1 MKFCSLYSGSSGNS
15 IFIASDNTRVLIDAG
30 LAGKKIDE
38 ALKHIGEEASSIDG
52 IFITHEHIDHIK
64 GVGVLSRKYD
74 IPIYANDNTWAVMEK
89 NIGRIKEHNIRIM
102 DRRSSITINDL
113 EIRSF
118 NIPHDAIAPVG
129 YTVSYAGKSA
139 SVVTDF
145 GVFTEEIRDNI
156 IDSDIILLESN
167 HDVNMLR
174 MGPYPYK
181 LKLRVL
187 GENGHLSNEDC
198 GSAIVSLL
206 KNDKKKQIV
215 LGHLSGTNNHPDLAY
230 QTVVDVLSANGIRP
244 GDDVILQLA
253 SRHNPSEIILL

>member
-89 NIGRIKEHNIRIM
+89 NIGKIKEHNIRIM
-102 DRRSSITINDL
+102 DRRSSIAIKDL

-129 YTVSYAGKSA
+129 YTVSSGGKNA

-156 IDSDIILLESN
+156 LDSDSILLESN
-167 HDVNMLR
+167 HDINLLR
-174 MGPYPYK
+174 MGPYPYN

-198 GSAIVSLL
+198 GNAIVSLI
-206 KNDKKKQIV
+206 KSDKKKQIM

-244 GDDVILQLA
+244 GDDVTLQLA